1 MKKTKVY
8 ETPELIVTK
17 FEVSEKIMDSGSF
30 FETTNPNEKPGDIVT
45 REWKSFQ
52 LNFKKIC
59 LEIRRNL

>member
-45 REWKSFQ
+45 KAWESTPDVTV
-52 LNFKKIC
+52 
-59 LEIRRNL
+59 EILPIGF

>member
-30 FETTNPNEKPGDIVT
+30 FETTHPNEKPGDIVT
-45 REWKSFQ
+45 KGWESHPDVTVESLPVGF
-52 LNFKKIC
+52 
-59 LEIRRNL
+59 

>member
-8 ETPELIVTK
+8 ETPKLIVTK

-45 REWKSFQ
+45 REWESTPDVPGGTLPIEF
-52 LNFKKIC
+52 
-59 LEIRRNL
+59 

>member
-30 FETTNPNEKPGDIVT
+30 FETTHPNEN
-45 REWKSFQ
+45 RE
-52 LNFKKIC
+52 I
-59 LEIRRNL
+59 

>member
-30 FETTNPNEKPGDIVT
+30 FETTHPNEKPGDIVT
-45 REWKSFQ
+45 RAWESTPDVKD
-52 LNFKKIC
+52 
-59 LEIRRNL
+59 